1 MRSTATQAN
10 SPSSA
15 GSARVGTGAGTRD
28 HQSREGG
35 SWAAREGYR
44 FVGKLL
50 SAMRKAGWNLG
61 DQILS
66 AASNVLLSIVVAR
79 SVDASTFGAFSV
91 AFVTFGIGIALSR
104 SVVGQPLQI
113 RYAAAAPADQQQAI
127 RRAHGLAV
135 ALGLVLGLVCGV
147 AAAVAA
153 RTSGPDA
160 SMALA
165 EALAA
170 LAVCLPGLLLQDS
183 QRLAFFAIGKAWGAV
198 VIDTIWTVVQFGVL
212 AALIV
217 GGHTRVWQL
226 ILAWGASAALAAVVG
241 MILLRAVPQVSAA
254 WRWLME
260 VRDLVRYL
268 LAEYFLGLGASQF
281 SVLLVG
287 GIASQQAVGA
297 IRAAQT
303 LLGPLNVLA
312 GACFNFTV
320 PEIARRTYL
329 TPAQRRLAGHAVSG
343 VMGSATIAYV
353 LVLWLIPDWMGVQL
367 FGDSWAGAAGVIV
380 PLGVSALFS
389 SLANGLAG
397 VLYGLGRAD
406 ATFRINLLKAP
417 VIVVAVLGGAYLGDA
432 VGAAWGI
439 AFGEAFVLPLWYRAF
454 RRAARQPAEPC
465 PAGDGAGPVTGPVT
479 GPETGAETGL
489 EMGPQ
494 VAGAQVAG
502 AEPAPEA
509 PARPHVT

>member
-1 MRSTATQAN
+1 M
-10 SPSSA
+10 
-15 GSARVGTGAGTRD
+15 
-28 HQSREGG
+28 
-35 SWAAREGYR
+35 
-44 FVGKLL
+44 GKLL
-50 SAMRKAGWNLG
+50 GAMRKAGWNLG

-66 AASNVLLSIVVAR
+66 AASNVILSIVVAR

-91 AFVTFGIGIALSR
+91 AFLVFGIGVALAR
-104 SVVGQPLQI
+104 SGVGQPLQI
-113 RYAAAAPADQQQAI
+113 RYAAAEPAVQQQAI
-127 RRAHGLAV
+127 RRAHGFTVTLAV
-135 ALGLVLGLVCGV
+135 ALALI
-147 AAAVAA
+147 AAVAA
-153 RTSGPDA
+153 ALAAQTST
-160 SMALA
+160 ALA

-170 LAVCLPGLLLQDS
+170 VAVCMPGLLLQDS

-212 AALIV
+212 AALIAL
-217 GGHTRVWQL
+217 GHTQVWQL

-254 WRWLME
+254 WRWLVE

-287 GIASQQAVGA
+287 AIASQQAVGS

-320 PEIARRTYL
+320 PEIARRTHL

-343 VMGSATIAYV
+343 VMGSATVAYV

-454 RRAARQPAEPC
+454 RRAARQLPSRARRMIVRGNRTSSRTPA
-465 PAGDGAGPVTGPVT
+465 
-479 GPETGAETGL
+479 
-489 EMGPQ
+489 
-494 VAGAQVAG
+494 
-502 AEPAPEA
+502 
-509 PARPHVT
+509 